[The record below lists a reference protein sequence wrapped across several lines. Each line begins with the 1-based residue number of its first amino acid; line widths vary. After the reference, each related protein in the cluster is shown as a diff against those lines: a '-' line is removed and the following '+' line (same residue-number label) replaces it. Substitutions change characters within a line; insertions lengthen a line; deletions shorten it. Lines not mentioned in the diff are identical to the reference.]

1 MSIAGIIMGSKS
13 DIDIAGETIKLL
25 KKFEV
30 ESDVIISSAHRSPE
44 MTMEWSK
51 NAKDKGYSVIIAF
64 AGAAAHLAG
73 VVASETNVPVVAVP
87 ISATSLSGLDALLSM
102 VQMPGGIPV
111 AVMAIG
117 KAGAVNAAL
126 FACQIIA
133 LNEPEMYNK
142 LEVYRDEMR
151 QKLIS
156 DNENLKAVLEKL

>member
-1 MSIAGIIMGSKS
+1 MSKVGIIMGSKS
-13 DIDIAGETIKLL
+13 DFDIAGETVKLL
-25 KKFEV
+25 NKFGV

-44 MTMEWSK
+44 STSKWSK
-51 NAKDKGYSVIIAF
+51 SARDNGYSLIIAF

-117 KAGAVNAAL
+117 KAGAVNAAI

-133 LNEPEMYNK
+133 LSEPGMYEK
-142 LEVYRDEMR
+142 LEAYRIDMR
-151 QKLIS
+151 RKIS
-156 DNENLKAVLEKL
+156 DDNEELKAILEKL